1 MKNEKIV
8 AAIAAYLEKQTRPC
22 DVTSRVEYGHY
33 EFLHRGASSNDL
45 HAGFC
50 REVAE
55 KLAAAIAPYLE
66 AGAGEQ
72 VKDLQVGAHVK
83 IVAKIDTGDRF
94 SHHFQIGH
102 LGTITRVDLSD
113 PLYQYLID
121 DHDYGWVLADE
132 IELIG

>member
-66 AGAGEQ
+66 AGAGWEDAPSWANF
-72 VKDLQVGAHVK
+72 KTTNYEG
-83 IVAKIDTGDRF
+83 DTTYWEFRPDCTLLGFWVHGEKYGR
-94 SHHFQIGH
+94 IEVRELKRGH
-102 LGTITRVDLSD
+102 LEER
-113 PLYQYLID
+113 PR
-121 DHDYGWVLADE
+121 
-132 IELIG
+132 